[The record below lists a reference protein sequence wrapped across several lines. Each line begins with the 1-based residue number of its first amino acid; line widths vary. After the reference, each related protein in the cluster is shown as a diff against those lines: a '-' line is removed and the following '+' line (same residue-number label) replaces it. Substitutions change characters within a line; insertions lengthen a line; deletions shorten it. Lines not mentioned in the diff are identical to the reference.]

1 MKNQLQIHLTML
13 LIQVISKW
21 VSHWLPLH
29 LLKLGLHQPKQ
40 PSTLINMLTVNTRIH
55 SSTILSKATTLNN
68 SMHTMELREAM
79 EDIILEPLEHL
90 MLTTTLTNIT
100 TTSITITMALVHI
113 PNNINNSSNNQFKYK
128 HLFNKQSNPSKKVK
142 MSK

>member
-21 VSHWLPLH
+21 VYHWLPLH

-100 TTSITITMALVHI
+100 TTNITITMALVHI
-113 PNNINNSSNNQFKYK
+113 HNNINNNNQFKYNPL
-128 HLFNKQSNPSKKVK
+128 HNKLHSHNKKVK